1 MTGTSFHKEESV
13 GIVVDVVERVAC
25 AGIPTVI
32 HDKEACFFVIVLCIK
47 HTIAVCNAEIAVI
60 VLILRKLR
68 CDRNRLEAVSV
79 RLPVIDISIFL
90 SPVICS
96 RRCVTAAPI
105 VVWGKLLP
113 TGLIII
119 PIDELIF
126 IIEDFFKQIFRIAVE
141 LPIVNIIVIGIE
153 IIVIST
159 EERPQLVGIE
169 VIHRIKVIDRGASP
183 HPFIRGIGEITR
195 ICSESSK
202 TALPVSRTA
211 YLANLL
217 IEVIGK
223 FRVVFLRFT
232 QVIVLRCVCAE
243 RKTAVRGSRRE
254 QHRDNTEYKQYHN
267 DRYRQTKKELFDLAL
282 IDILHEFPRC
292 L

>member
-1 MTGTSFHKEESV
+1 MGSI
-13 GIVVDVVERVAC
+13 IVVVHE
-25 AGIPTVI
+25 
-32 HDKEACFFVIVLCIK
+32 
-47 HTIAVCNAEIAVI
+47 
-60 VLILRKLR
+60 LIL
-68 CDRNRLEAVSV
+68 
-79 RLPVIDISIFL
+79 
-90 SPVICS
+90 
-96 RRCVTAAPI
+96 
-105 VVWGKLLP
+105 
-113 TGLIII
+113 
-119 PIDELIF
+119 

-254 QHRDNTEYKQYHN
+254 QHRDNAEYKQYHN
-267 DRYRQTKKELFDLAL
+267 DRYRQTKKELFDFAL
-282 IDILHEFPRC
+282 IDILHEFPSGFQCCGDRVLSTFLLFRLRLFTLFIAVVLVFQSGFLPVQAVIGLRLFVIQAVTLFLFFLQTLRLAYFLCRRLYNSAFCRVDSMKKIVVLIFVDRFLPSRC
-292 L
+292 FHSSC

>member
-1 MTGTSFHKEESV
+1 MGSI
-13 GIVVDVVERVAC
+13 IVVVHE
-25 AGIPTVI
+25 
-32 HDKEACFFVIVLCIK
+32 
-47 HTIAVCNAEIAVI
+47 
-60 VLILRKLR
+60 LIL
-68 CDRNRLEAVSV
+68 
-79 RLPVIDISIFL
+79 
-90 SPVICS
+90 
-96 RRCVTAAPI
+96 
-105 VVWGKLLP
+105 
-113 TGLIII
+113 
-119 PIDELIF
+119 

-217 IEVIGK
+217 IEVICK
-223 FRVVFLRFT
+223 LRVVFLRFT
-232 QVIVLRCVCAE
+232 QVIVLGCVCSE
-243 RKTAVRGSRRE
+243 GETAVR
-254 QHRDNTEYKQYHN
+254 
-267 DRYRQTKKELFDLAL
+267 
-282 IDILHEFPRC
+282 
-292 L
+292 